1 MAAGASS
8 FRCFVLGLLDRQP
21 MSGYDIRR
29 FFKRLNWLFGS
40 SSFGN
45 ICPALHTLLEN
56 DLVTVDVISRPG
68 KPAKKVY
75 SINERGHQTL
85 REWIERPESATR
97 ASLKTFAMWL
107 LIANHS
113 FNKAL
118 IARLQ
123 RRRAEVASHCTIL
136 NGTIGEPHK
145 TNVRNRL
152 AFEYGLAI
160 ANAEMNWIDS
170 ALDRLQRDPPIEEV
184 LGDARA
190 AEAD

>member
-1 MAAGASS
+1 MVAGASS
-8 FRCFVLGLLDRQP
+8 FRYFVLGLLDRQP
-21 MSGYDIRR
+21 MSGYDVRR

-45 ICPALHTLLEN
+45 IYPALHTLLEN
-56 DLVTVDVISRPG
+56 DLVTVDVISHPG
-68 KPAKKVY
+68 KLAKKVY

-85 REWIERPESATR
+85 REWIEQPESATR
-97 ASLKTFAMWL
+97 VSLKAFAMWL

-113 FNKAL
+113 PNEAL

-123 RRRAEVASHCTIL
+123 RRRAEVASHRAIL
-136 NGTIGEPHK
+136 NGMISKSHK

-170 ALDRLQRDPPIEEV
+170 ALDQLQRDPPFEKV
-184 LGDARA
+184 LEGARA
-190 AEAD
+190 AEAG